1 MLPAFYT
8 LLDRRNPS
16 AVLPETLCAQPR
28 KTLPPARLLIGT
40 EDELNRIAESKGESK
55 YPVELEGSVV
65 SINREAKALTVSLG
79 TNGGIAPN
87 FTAGCGQKWGKT
99 G

>member
-1 MLPAFYT
+1 VAETPSLPSFLFA
-8 LLDRRNPS
+8 LIENCAVCVPIPS

-65 SINREAKALTVSLG
+65 SING
-79 TNGGIAPN
+79 M
-87 FTAGCGQKWGKT
+87 QKP
-99 G
+99 